1 MKTSLLIM
9 LLWSITFQMLFAQK
23 ETKPLLQTHFA
34 YGFYLPFAN
43 LSNDFASHSA
53 LNISVDYMSPRQFIF
68 GTEGSFF
75 FGDVVKN
82 DVLATLRTAE
92 GFIVGNDRNVADI
105 QLRQRGNY
113 IGLYGGQLFSLT
125 EKNKRSG
132 IRATLGLG
140 LLQHKIRIQDDPQRV
155 VPQLSAEYKKGYDRL
170 TNGLAI
176 HPFLGYQHID
186 KSNGFDFVAG
196 ISYIHASTQ
205 NRRSLNFDTQQK
217 DTRQRTDIVLG
228 FRLAFSLT
236 FVLDPSTSEIIY

>member
-1 MKTSLLIM
+1 MKTSLFIM
-9 LLWSITFQMLFAQK
+9 LLCTMAFQTLFSQK
-23 ETKPLLQTHFA
+23 ETKPLIQTHFA
-34 YGFYLPFAN
+34 YGFYLPFAD
-43 LSNDFASHSA
+43 LSNDFANHSE
-53 LNISVDYMSPRQFIF
+53 LNISVDYMSPKQFIF

-75 FGDVVKN
+75 FGEIVKN

-92 GFIVGNDRNVADI
+92 GFVIGNDRNAADI

-113 IGLYGGQLFSLT
+113 IGIYGGKLFSLI
-125 EKNKRSG
+125 EKNQRSG

-140 LLQHKIRIQDDPQRV
+140 VLQHKIRIQDDPQRI

-186 KSNGFDFVAG
+186 KENNFDFTAG
-196 ISYIHASTQ
+196 ISYIHAFTQ

-217 DTRQRTDIVLG
+217 DNRQRIDVVLG
-228 FRLAFSLT
+228 IRLAFSLT
-236 FVLDPSTSEIIY
+236 FILNPSTSEIIY